1 MQMRRL
7 SDDIRRQICETYEA
21 WNPWDGT
28 TGTVDDIAREYGIS
42 KQTVYNVLADSGI
55 EKKSRRNPRPA
66 RTAPVRAETASD
78 PVKDLLADALSEPLL
93 TVLLQ
98 KLLEHDRIL
107 TELAHAAKR
116 LLDSASEENQ
126 SGVKQAL
133 RAFEDL
139 RISGRPELLHPGS
152 EGLASDESPEADAP

>member
-7 SDDIRRQICETYEA
+7 SDETRRRICDAYLA

-28 TGTVDDIAREYGIS
+28 TGTVGDIAREYGIS

-55 EKKSRRNPRPA
+55 EKKSRRKVRPPQP
-66 RTAPVRAETASD
+66 APMRAETAPD
-78 PVKDLLADALSEPLL
+78 PVRELLADALSEPLL

-98 KLLEHDRIL
+98 KLLEHDRVL

-116 LLDSASEENQ
+116 LLDSASAENQ

-139 RISGRPELLHPGS
+139 RISGRPELLHPGV
-152 EGLASDESPEADAP
+152 EGLATDEGAETDTP